1 METIKHENYVSLDV
15 AKQLKE
21 IGFDWSCRG
30 YYDRRILRFNFVW
43 DYNGKGTLTQCC
55 APTLDVAQ
63 KWFIE
68 VKKMCL
74 VVFPVENRF
83 AFIVVNLGEKF
94 DLDDH
99 ILEYYTYE
107 EAQEEGNKWMLE
119 LISDKEE

>member
-1 METIKHENYVSLDV
+1 
-15 AKQLKE
+15 
-21 IGFDWSCRG
+21 
-30 YYDRRILRFNFVW
+30 
-43 DYNGKGTLTQCC
+43 
-55 APTLDVAQ
+55 
-63 KWFIE
+63 
-68 VKKMCL
+68 MCL